1 VCNVVKHSLPLI
13 LSVPF
18 QPGVPGQSGGAAS
31 KVLTLKETVDFALS
45 NYSAVRAALAV
56 SKTPFDN
63 PASILP
69 NKKMTEN
76 PWREMVV

>member
-1 VCNVVKHSLPLI
+1 VSNVVKHSLPLI

-18 QPGVPGQSGGAAS
+18 EPGVPAQSGGAAS
-31 KVLTLKETVDFALS
+31 KVLTLEEVVDLALK
-45 NYSAVRAALAV
+45 NYPAVRAALAV

-76 PWREMVV
+76 PWREW